1 MHKPSRISRHGNRYL
16 RRALYM
22 PALVGV
28 RFDPY
33 LKAFYLHLQARYKTK
48 LQALMAVSRKLLHA
62 ILGIFKNGSSYD
74 GAKLFSARG
83 TA

>member
-1 MHKPSRISRHGNRYL
+1 L
-16 RRALYM
+16 AERASSFDRDDATLCSSGRA
-22 PALVGV
+22 ALVGV

-33 LKAFYLHLQARYKTK
+33 LKAFYLHLQARHKTK

-62 ILGIFKNGSSYD
+62 IFGIFKNGSSYD